1 VTLPANIRI
10 NTSLPFPALAKGSGP
25 VIVSKVN
32 GIWTIGL
39 SFGVLGVQS
48 PPPGNFPTDYLLV
61 YDSIANT
68 FFKMPLGALATFG
81 AGRTQRSITSSGQ
94 FPIQAN
100 DSILNINNLGD
111 LVPIIPLAS
120 GRNGAPLTFKNLPS
134 SHTQTLTRTSPDTF
148 DGATTVS
155 LIAGAAVTLVPY
167 NDGVNAGYA
176 IE

>member
-1 VTLPANIRI
+1 MTLPANIRI

-25 VIVSKVN
+25 VVVSKVN
-32 GIWTIGL
+32 GVWTIGL
-39 SFGVLGVQS
+39 SFAVVGQQL
-48 PPPGNFPTDYLLV
+48 PPPANFPTDYLLV

-68 FFKMPLGALATFG
+68 FFKMSLSALATFG

-94 FPIQAN
+94 LPIIAG
-100 DSILNINNLGD
+100 DGILNINAASD
-111 LVPIIPLAS
+111 LTPIVPLAA
-120 GRNGAPLTFKNLPS
+120 GRNGVPLTFKNLPG

-167 NDGVNAGYA
+167 NDFVNSGYA